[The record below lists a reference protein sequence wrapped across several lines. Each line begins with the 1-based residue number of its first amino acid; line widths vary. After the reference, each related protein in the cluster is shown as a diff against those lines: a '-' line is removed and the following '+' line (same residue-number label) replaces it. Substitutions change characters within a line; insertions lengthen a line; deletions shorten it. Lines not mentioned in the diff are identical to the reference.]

1 MHNHVLND
9 YLYCTGGS
17 TSTEES
23 IRWRAMWV
31 PRSVGT
37 EREGDVDE
45 LANVGDDEG
54 EADFWNL
61 HTVTEVL

>member
-1 MHNHVLND
+1 
-9 YLYCTGGS
+9 
-17 TSTEES
+17 
-23 IRWRAMWV
+23 MWV

-54 EADFWNL
+54 VADFWNL
-61 HTVTEVL
+61 QTVSKVL

>member
-1 MHNHVLND
+1 
-9 YLYCTGGS
+9 
-17 TSTEES
+17 
-23 IRWRAMWV
+23 MWV

>member
-1 MHNHVLND
+1 MEI
-9 YLYCTGGS
+9 T

-31 PRSVGT
+31 PLSVGT

-45 LANVGDDEG
+45 LANVGNDEG
-54 EADFWNL
+54 EADFWKL
-61 HTVTEVL
+61 